1 MSSTLTFDSR
11 LSSKVSIG
19 LNGVV
24 DFLLGRSPEVLGI
37 EAPVVVIVD
46 EKKLISAVA
55 LASILQRC

>member
-1 MSSTLTFDSR
+1 M
-11 LSSKVSIG
+11 SIG